1 MDYQIYSEK
10 TKQRLMNAAQACFR
24 RMGYDSARVE
34 DICAEAGVSK
44 GAFYHHFPNK
54 QVMFATLLDQWMGV
68 VDEAFYQVRSGT
80 ERAPDAL
87 RAMARAARRLF
98 ANARENMPLVLAF
111 WLHATRDPVIWE
123 MAVEPYHRYHEYIAS
138 IIRQGIHEGS
148 IRAVNAD
155 TAAQSI
161 VGLAVGMLAQGMVGA
176 GEQDWAHATVDAM
189 ELVINGLA
197 A

>member
-1 MDYQIYSEK
+1 MDHQISGEQ
-10 TKQRLMNAAQACFR
+10 TKQRLMRAAQACVSQ
-24 RMGYDSARVE
+24 MGYESAGVE
-34 DICAEAGVSK
+34 EICAAAGVSK

-54 QVMFATLLDQWMGV
+54 QMIFATLLNQWMGV
-68 VDEAFYQVRSGT
+68 LDEQFYKVRAGT

-87 RAMARAARRLF
+87 RAMARAARKLF
-98 ANARENMPLVLAF
+98 INARENMPLVLAF

-148 IRAVNAD
+148 LRVINPD

-176 GEQDWAHATVDAM
+176 GEQNWAQATVDAM
-189 ELVINGLA
+189 ELVINGMA
-197 A
+197 V